1 MNDRRATAEAAA
13 ASLAAG
19 ATILVCAGVV
29 LMTSACGLRV
39 SAQDF
44 PVLKLSGPDT
54 TAAKK

>member
-1 MNDRRATAEAAA
+1 MRDQREQADLAV

-44 PVLKLSGPDT
+44 PVLKLSGTEDT
-54 TAAKK
+54 AKK

>member
-1 MNDRRATAEAAA
+1 MRDRREQADLAV

-29 LMTSACGLRV
+29 LMTSACGVRV

-54 TAAKK
+54 AKK

>member
-1 MNDRRATAEAAA
+1 MRDQREQVDLAV

-44 PVLKLSGPDT
+44 PVFKLSGPEDT
-54 TAAKK
+54 AKK